1 MDVEEIEVVAI
12 YQQQLHEIIH
22 LIYLFSI
29 VTNYFY
35 SEKLRCNTHS
45 SNCKEGI

>member
-1 MDVEEIEVVAI
+1 MDVEEIEVVVVI
-12 YQQQLHEIIH
+12 YQQQIQEIIR

-35 SEKLRCNTHS
+35 SEKLGAVLIQ
-45 SNCKEGI
+45 E